1 MNVMQRI
8 RAYHMVQATLAVVS
22 FVTGELGV
30 IHAWLGYS
38 VAVIIV
44 FRLLWSL
51 SGERQLGLARFH
63 PVFEGLNAS
72 NFPVHPAI
80 GKTLILGIALSL
92 IGATVTGIVLDKGKA
107 LGIKTTSDIISVP
120 ILAGNDSNIDAKK
133 GHKRERKREHK
144 NRQEGFVDELHEF
157 FANMMMFFV
166 AMHITY
172 MILLKWPIAKFMC
185 SFQKMDQP
193 EPGGTKR
200 S

>member
-22 FVTGELGV
+22 FVTGELGL
-30 IHAWLGYS
+30 IHAWLGYC
-38 VAVIIV
+38 VAIIII

-63 PVFEGLNAS
+63 PVFKGLNAS

-92 IGATVTGIVLDKGKA
+92 IGATITGIALDKGRSLGFKA
-107 LGIKTTSDIISVP
+107 FSDEVSTPVLI
-120 ILAGNDSNIDAKK
+120 NNNSNMYAKGK
-133 GHKRERKREHK
+133 HRRERKQEHK
-144 NRQEGFVDELHEF
+144 DRHVGFVDEIHEV
-157 FANMMMFFV
+157 FANLMMIFV

-172 MILLKWPIAKFMC
+172 MVLLKWPIAKLMC

-193 EPGGTKR
+193 ESNK
-200 S
+200 